1 MKTTID
7 LPDSLLAELRR
18 VARSEGTTMRAL
30 IEQGLRRVLAERG
43 ERGAFRLRRVTFRG
57 DGLVEDLAGA
67 SWDEVRRRA
76 YEGRGE

>member
-1 MKTTID
+1 
-7 LPDSLLAELRR
+7 
-18 VARSEGTTMRAL
+18 MRAL